1 MGLGAVAMML
11 VTSPKLS
18 GLVIAAIP
26 LIVLPL
32 VAFGR
37 SVRRKSRIAQDTLAG
52 ATAYASEQIGAV
64 RTLQAFTNEPL
75 VTGRFSRAVEDAF
88 EAARSS
94 ILARSLLT
102 FVAIFAIFASVVAVL
117 WFGSRDVLSGV
128 MSPGTLSQF
137 LIYAVIA
144 AGALG
149 ALSEVWGDLSQAA
162 GASERIAEL
171 LAEEPA
177 IAAPANAKALPKTRI
192 GSVAFDGGVFHSPDF
207 RQAGL

>member
-1 MGLGAVAMML
+1 MVHANAVL
-11 VTSPKLS
+11 TPRGRLLLS
-18 GLVIAAIP
+18 
-26 LIVLPL
+26 
-32 VAFGR
+32 
-37 SVRRKSRIAQDTLAG
+37 S
-52 ATAYASEQIGAV
+52 
-64 RTLQAFTNEPL
+64 
-75 VTGRFSRAVEDAF
+75 AVEAAF
-88 EAARSS
+88 AAAKSSVFARS
-94 ILARSLLT
+94 ILT

-171 LAEEPA
+171 LAEQPD
-177 IAAPANAKALPKTRI
+177 IAAPAGPNPLPDTAARGGRI
-192 GSVAFDGGVFHSPDF
+192 RGSEASPI
-207 RQAGL
+207 RRAPTGRR

>member
-1 MGLGAVAMML
+1 MPSRRRSRRRNHRCFAR
-11 VTSPKLS
+11 
-18 GLVIAAIP
+18 AI
-26 LIVLPL
+26 
-32 VAFGR
+32 
-37 SVRRKSRIAQDTLAG
+37 
-52 ATAYASEQIGAV
+52 
-64 RTLQAFTNEPL
+64 
-75 VTGRFSRAVEDAF
+75 
-88 EAARSS
+88 
-94 ILARSLLT
+94 LT

-171 LAEEPA
+171 LAEQPA
-177 IAAPANAKALPKTRI
+177 IAAPPRQSRCRRR
-192 GSVAFDGGVFHSPDF
+192 GSDRSHSTT
-207 RQAGL
+207 